1 MVAGGSL
8 CSGSGWSQATTP
20 SDEKRQGRLAAPVR
34 ALIRRNGA
42 LFQPV
47 EITLDNH
54 GAGSVAITRVEGQ
67 EVDRRMA
74 QPGSNEQSLGNKLPS
89 LPGRTGDIPLRDPAT
104 RKA

>member
-1 MVAGGSL
+1 MKRRDLLKSLTMVAGGGL

-20 SDEKRQGRLAAPVR
+20 SDEKRQGKLAVPVR

-54 GAGSVAITRVEGQ
+54 GSGRVAVTRVAGE
-67 EVDRRMA
+67 EVDRRMV
-74 QPGSNEQSLGNKLPS
+74 
-89 LPGRTGDIPLRDPAT
+89 
-104 RKA
+104 

>member
-20 SDEKRQGRLAAPVR
+20 SDEKRQVELAVPVR

-47 EITLDNH
+47 EIKLDNH
-54 GAGSVAITRVEGQ
+54 GSGGVAVTRVEGE
-67 EVDRRMA
+67 EVNRRMA
-74 QPGSNEQSLGNKLPS
+74 
-89 LPGRTGDIPLRDPAT
+89 
-104 RKA
+104 